1 MISGNA
7 YSDVPKSSSFDSKRS
22 GQSQGKL
29 GVLIPGMGAVAS
41 TFIAGVEAIRQGWG
55 VPAGSLTQLG
65 VISGSNRESSWK
77 VANELPFVPLSNLVF
92 GGWDI
97 FEETLLETSRRSRV
111 LDPHEIEQL
120 APFLSHV
127 HPMRGAFDQHFVKNL
142 TGNYIIDSASKRKQV
157 EQLRTDIR
165 RFGSE
170 NQCDRLVMVW
180 CGSTEVHTP
189 ECEIHQSIEE
199 FEVALDRNDPRI
211 APSQL
216 YLYAALMERVPY
228 INGAPNAGVEFSC
241 FQQLALRMQ
250 TPMAGSDFKTG
261 QTFLKTVL
269 APAFR
274 TRQLGVRGW
283 YSTNILGNRDGEVL
297 DDPGSFRAKEV
308 TKAGVLS
315 GILSAEDYPDLYSDL
330 SHVVRINYYPPR
342 GDNKEGW
349 DNIDLFGWLNYP
361 MQIKVNFLCR
371 DSILAAPLVLDLV
384 LLMDLAARRQQA
396 GLQAW
401 LSYFFKSPA
410 VPSSIRVEHDLGL
423 QWMRLAAQLE
433 HYRTQTLEPV
443 IEELSHV

>member
-1 MISGNA
+1 
-7 YSDVPKSSSFDSKRS
+7 
-22 GQSQGKL
+22 
-29 GVLIPGMGAVAS
+29 
-41 TFIAGVEAIRQGWG
+41 VEAIRQGWG

-65 VISGSNRESSWK
+65 LISDPEGAPSWR
-77 VANELPFVPLSNLVF
+77 VAQELPLVPLSDLVF

-97 FEETLLETSRRSRV
+97 FDESLLETSQRSRV
-111 LDPHEIEQL
+111 IDPHEIERL
-120 APFLSHV
+120 APFLGRIR
-127 HPMRGAFDQHFVKNL
+127 PMRGAFDRRFVKNL
-142 TGNYIIDSASKRKQV
+142 AGNYTIESRSLRKQA

-165 RFGSE
+165 RFAAE
-170 NQCDRLVMVW
+170 HQCDRLVMVW

-189 ECEIHQSIEE
+189 VSDIHQSIEE
-199 FEVALDRNDPRI
+199 FEVALDLNDARI

-216 YLYAALMERVPY
+216 YLYAALMEKVPY
-228 INGAPNAGVEFSC
+228 INGAPNAGVEFPC

-250 TPMAGSDFKTG
+250 TPLAGSDFKTG

-297 DDPGSFRAKEV
+297 DDPASFRAKEV
-308 TKAGVLS
+308 TKSGVLA
-315 GILSAEDYPDLYSDL
+315 GILSAEDYPELYGDL

-384 LLMDLAARRQQA
+384 LLMDLAARHQQT
-396 GLQAW
+396 GLQSW

-410 VPSSIRVEHDLGL
+410 VPAAARVEHDLGL
-423 QWMRLAAQLE
+423 QWLQLARQLE
-433 HYRTQTLEPV
+433 RYRVGATV
-443 IEELSHV
+443 GLSAAVQHV